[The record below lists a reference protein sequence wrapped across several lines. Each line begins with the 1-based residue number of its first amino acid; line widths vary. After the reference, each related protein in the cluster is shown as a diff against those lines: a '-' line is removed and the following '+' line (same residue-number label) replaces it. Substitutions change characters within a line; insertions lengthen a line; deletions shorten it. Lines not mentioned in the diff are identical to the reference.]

1 MPTLILSANTGEGHN
16 SCAKAI
22 KEYYDSV
29 GEECVC
35 ADGLEFISPQAS
47 QIISKGHSFVYRYTP
62 WLFKHGYSFSEDH
75 PDVFEDGSTIYRFLT
90 QGSER
95 MYKFIA
101 AGGYDTVIC
110 VHPFTA
116 FMLTDM
122 LNKHPMKL
130 ATCFVSTD
138 YTCSPGTKSS
148 NLDYYFIPDATLTK
162 DFTNEKITE
171 EKIIPFGIPVRQ
183 MFCIFHAETEA
194 KIKAGIQP
202 QHKHLLVMGG
212 SMGCGPMR
220 RLIQEISEKMPS
232 DWEMTVVCG
241 RNEKLFQRLDR
252 KYSDNKNMHIRG
264 FVEDMGTMMDSA
276 DLYLTKPGGASVTEA
291 QMKNLPMVFV
301 DAVAGCEEYNLYYF
315 VEKGAAE
322 TGASVDEITDA
333 CLHLMNNDLNR
344 REMRENLQ
352 AISHKDVAETIY
364 QTMKQL
370 AKDNRDET
378 QA

>member
-1 MPTLILSANTGEGHN
+1 MSTLILSANTGEGHN

-35 ADGLEFISPQAS
+35 VDGLAFISPQAA
-47 QIISKGHSFVYRYTP
+47 QIFAKGHSFIYRYTP
-62 WLFKHGYSFSEDH
+62 WLFKYGYSYSEEHPTVFS
-75 PDVFEDGSTIYRFLT
+75 DGSTLYRFMT

-95 MYKFIA
+95 MYKYIVS
-101 AGGYDTVIC
+101 GGFDTVIC

-148 NLDYYFIPDATLTK
+148 NLDYYFIPDPALIK
-162 DFTNEKITE
+162 DFTNDTITE
-171 EKIIPFGIPVRQ
+171 EKIIPYGIPVRQ
-183 MFCIFHAETEA
+183 MFCISHAETEA
-194 KIKAGIQP
+194 KTKAGIQP
-202 QHKHLLVMGG
+202 GHKHLLVMGG
-212 SMGCGPMR
+212 SMGCGPMK

-232 DWEMTVVCG
+232 NWEITVVCG

-252 KYSDNKNMHIRG
+252 KYSENENMHIRG
-264 FVEDMGTMMDSA
+264 FVGDMGALMDSA

-301 DAVAGCEEYNLYYF
+301 DAVAGCEEYNLFYF

-322 TGASVDEITDA
+322 TGATVDEITSV
-333 CLHLMNNDLNR
+333 CLNLMNSDLNR
-344 REMRENLQ
+344 REMKEHLM
-352 AISHKDVAETIY
+352 AISNKDVAKTIY

-370 AKDNRDET
+370 AANNIND
-378 QA
+378 

>member
-22 KEYYDSV
+22 KEYYDAV

-35 ADGLEFISPQAS
+35 VDGLTFISPQAA
-47 QIISKGHSFVYRYTP
+47 QIFAKGHSFVYRYTP
-62 WLFKHGYSFSEDH
+62 WLFKYGYSYTEEH
-75 PDVFEDGSTIYRFLT
+75 PNIFQDGSTVYRFMT

-95 MYKFIA
+95 MYRYIA
-101 AGGYDTVIC
+101 DGGYDTVIC

-148 NLDYYFIPDATLTK
+148 NLDYYFIPDAALTK
-162 DFTNEKITE
+162 DFTNEAITE
-171 EKIIPFGIPVRQ
+171 EKIIPYGIPVRQ
-183 MFCIFHAETEA
+183 MFCISQAESEA
-194 KIKAGIQP
+194 KIAAGIAP
-202 QHKHLLVMGG
+202 GHKHLLVMGG
-212 SMGCGPMR
+212 SMGCGPMKK
-220 RLIQEISEKMPS
+220 LIQEIAEKMPP

-241 RNEKLFQRLDR
+241 RNEKLLQRLEN
-252 KYSDNKNMHIRG
+252 KYSENNNVHIRG
-264 FVEDMGTMMDSA
+264 FVEDMGAMMDSA

-301 DAVAGCEEYNLYYF
+301 DAVAGCEEYNLFYF
-315 VEKGAAE
+315 LEKGAAE
-322 TGASVDEITDA
+322 TGASVDEITKA
-333 CLHLMNNDLNR
+333 CLRLMTSDLNR
-344 REMRENLQ
+344 REMKEHLR
-352 AISHKDVAETIY
+352 AISNKDVAKTIY

-370 AKDNRDET
+370 ADQSR
-378 QA
+378 

>member
-1 MPTLILSANTGEGHN
+1 MSTLILSCNTGEGHN
-16 SCAKAI
+16 SCAQAI
-22 KEYYDSV
+22 KEHYDAV
-29 GEECVC
+29 GEKCVC
-35 ADGLEFISPQAS
+35 VDGLSFISPQAA
-47 QIISKGHSFVYRYTP
+47 QIFSKGHSFVYRYTP
-62 WLFKHGYSFSEDH
+62 WLFKYGYGYTEDH
-75 PDVFEDGSTIYRFLT
+75 PDVFQDGSAVYRFMT
-90 QGSER
+90 HGSER
-95 MYKFIA
+95 MYEYIS

-162 DFTNEKITE
+162 DFTNETITE
-171 EKIIPFGIPVRQ
+171 EKIIPYGIPVRQ
-183 MFCIFHAETEA
+183 MFCISQAGAEA
-194 KIKAGIQP
+194 KEKAGILP

-212 SMGCGPMR
+212 SMGCGPMKK
-220 RLIQEISEKMPS
+220 LIQEISEQMPA

-241 RNEKLFQRLDR
+241 RNEKLFQRLDK
-252 KYSDNKNMHIRG
+252 KYAQNKSMHIRG

-276 DLYLTKPGGASVTEA
+276 DLYLTKPGGVSVTEA

-301 DAVAGCEEYNLYYF
+301 DAVAGCEAYNLFYF
-315 VEKGAAE
+315 VERGAAE
-322 TGASVDEITDA
+322 TGASVDEITEA
-333 CLHLMNNDLNR
+333 CLRLMNSDPNR
-344 REMRENLQ
+344 QEMRENLR
-352 AISHKDVAETIY
+352 AIANRDVAETIY

-370 AKDNRDET
+370 AKDQNS
-378 QA
+378 A

>member
-1 MPTLILSANTGEGHN
+1 MSTLILSANTGEGHN

-35 ADGLEFISPQAS
+35 IDGLGFISPQAA
-47 QIISKGHSFVYRYTP
+47 QIFSKGHSFVYRYTP
-62 WLFKHGYSFSEDH
+62 WLFKYGYSYSEEH
-75 PDVFEDGSTIYRFLT
+75 PNVFQDGSTIYRFMT

-95 MYKFIA
+95 MYQYISK
-101 AGGYDTVIC
+101 GGYDTVIC

-148 NLDYYFIPDATLTK
+148 NLDYYFIPDESLTK
-162 DFTNEKITE
+162 DFTNETITE
-171 EKIIPFGIPVRQ
+171 EKIIPYGIPVRQ
-183 MFCIFHAETEA
+183 MFCISQAESDA
-194 KIKAGIQP
+194 KIDAGILP
-202 QHKHLLVMGG
+202 EHNHLLVMGG
-212 SMGCGPMR
+212 SMGCGPMKK
-220 RLIQEISEKMPS
+220 LIQEIAKKMPP

-241 RNEKLFQRLDR
+241 RNEKLFQRLEN
-252 KYSDNKNMHIRG
+252 KYSGNGSVHIRG
-264 FVEDMGTMMDSA
+264 FVEDMGALMDSA

-301 DAVAGCEEYNLYYF
+301 DAVAGCEEYNLFYF
-315 VEKGAAE
+315 LEKGAAE
-322 TGASVDEITDA
+322 TGASVDEITNS
-333 CLHLMNNDLNR
+333 CLRLMTSDLNR
-344 REMRENLQ
+344 REMKEHLR
-352 AISHKDVAETIY
+352 AISNKDVAKTIY

-370 AKDNRDET
+370 ADQSR
-378 QA
+378 

>member
-1 MPTLILSANTGEGHN
+1 MATLILSCNTGEGHN

-35 ADGLEFISPQAS
+35 ADGLKFISNQAS
-47 QIISKGHSFVYRYTP
+47 QFISKGHSFVYRYTP
-62 WLFKHGYSFSEDH
+62 WLFKYGYSYSEEH
-75 PDVFEDGSTIYRFLT
+75 PNVFKDGSTVYRFMT

-95 MYKFIA
+95 MYEYIVS
-101 AGGYDTVIC
+101 GGFDTVIC

-148 NLDYYFIPDATLTK
+148 NLDYYFIPDASLTK
-162 DFTNEKITE
+162 DFTNETITE
-171 EKIIPFGIPVRQ
+171 DKIIPYGIPVRQ
-183 MFCIFHAETEA
+183 MFLISQAESEA
-194 KIKAGIQP
+194 KTNAGIMQG
-202 QHKHLLVMGG
+202 HKHLLVMGG
-212 SMGCGPMR
+212 SMGCGPMKK
-220 RLIQEISEKMPS
+220 LIIDIAKKMPS
-232 DWEMTVVCG
+232 DWEMSIICG
-241 RNEKLFQRLDR
+241 RNKKLFQKLDS
-252 KYSDNKNMHIRG
+252 KYSENKNVHILG
-264 FVEDMGTMMDSA
+264 FVDDMGTLMDSA

-301 DAVAGCEEYNLYYF
+301 DAVAGCEKSNLFYF
-315 VEKGAAE
+315 LEKGAAE
-322 TGASVDEITDA
+322 TGASVDEITNA
-333 CLHLMNNDLNR
+333 CLDLMHSDLSR
-344 REMRENLQ
+344 REMKENLQ
-352 AISHKDVAETIY
+352 AISNKDVAKTIY

-370 AKDNRDET
+370 TNNNE
-378 QA
+378 